1 MSTPSKPNEGSSNCN
16 QNETSNG
23 EIIDIESA
31 LITTETVSNT
41 PNQTFEEYLEELRKK
56 KSMF

>member
-1 MSTPSKPNEGSSNCN
+1 MSIPSKSNDGSSNCN
-16 QNETSNG
+16 QNETSSG
-23 EIIDIESA
+23 ETIDIESA
-31 LITTETVSNT
+31 LIATEIASNT